1 MDFTMGKI
9 EKATEKAVNLVKSFG
24 YGFIHPIRAAE
35 YDFDDDEYNES
46 AVLAGSALT
55 GGLAAA
61 AVGIV
66 GAYAIVGAAYT
77 KAYNKGDI
85 AVRDAQYQSIWRA
98 KDGYYIENSKTK
110 TNSEGES

>member
-1 MDFTMGKI
+1 MSK
-9 EKATEKAVNLVKSFG
+9 TEKLAQILRSFG
-24 YGFIHPIRAAE
+24 YGLAHPIKAAV

-66 GAYAIVGAAYT
+66 GAYAVVGAAYA
-77 KAYNKGDI
+77 KAYDKGSV
-85 AVRDAQYQSIWRA
+85 AVRDAQYNNLWRA
-98 KDGYYIENSKTK
+98 KDGYYIQTK
-110 TNSEGES
+110 SDTKSEEES